1 MGIGMEGV
9 GLERGLVFE
18 QAIEDVHRFP
28 DTAGNEVAEQRD
40 IGITDMVVGDA
51 TKTAIADMPRAQQI
65 VFAQLHMRTIRNRR
79 APTAPEKGQLEPRV
93 GVDHIPQSGFQFCG
107 RDVLGIEPS

>member
-40 IGITDMVVGDA
+40 IGITDMVGGLSQRPNYA
-51 TKTAIADMPRAQQI
+51 KE
-65 VFAQLHMRTIRNRR
+65 FA
-79 APTAPEKGQLEPRV
+79 
-93 GVDHIPQSGFQFCG
+93 HIQF
-107 RDVLGIEPS
+107 